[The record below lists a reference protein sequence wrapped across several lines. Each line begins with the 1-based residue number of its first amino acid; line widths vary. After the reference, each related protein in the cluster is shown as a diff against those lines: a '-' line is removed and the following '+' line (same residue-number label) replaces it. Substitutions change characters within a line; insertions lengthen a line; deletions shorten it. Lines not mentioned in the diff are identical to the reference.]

1 MQQTLLEMDRKM
13 KSKKHQTDIM
23 INEIEK
29 NIKKI
34 SNKSEKRQMQKNLSK
49 IIKTISKSIIE
60 EDYEINKTNQKT
72 ESLILQNVFIQ
83 DMDLIKKVINENEYD
98 TMQNLLNK
106 TNELFEEVLKLH
118 QEIYNQLY
126 E

>member
-34 SNKSEKRQMQKNLSK
+34 SKKSEKRQMQKNLSK
-49 IIKTISKSIIE
+49 IMKTISKSIIE

-83 DMDLIKKVINENEYD
+83 DMDLIKKSH
-98 TMQNLLNK
+98 K
-106 TNELFEEVLKLH
+106 RK
-118 QEIYNQLY
+118 
-126 E
+126 